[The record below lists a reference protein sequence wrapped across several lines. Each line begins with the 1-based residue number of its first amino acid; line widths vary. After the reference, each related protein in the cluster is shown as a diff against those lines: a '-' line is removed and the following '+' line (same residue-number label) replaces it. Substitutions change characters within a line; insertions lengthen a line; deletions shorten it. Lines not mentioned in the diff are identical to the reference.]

1 MRRCVYV
8 TRKGNSVH
16 THNNAA
22 DKAPAAPAVPGKDT
36 GNRRFLL
43 FLAFFA
49 LSLNMRAPITSLPP
63 VIHEIRDAFGIS
75 NAVAGLLTSIP
86 VLCFGILT
94 PFVGAAMKKFKLETS
109 VFATLAGVLL
119 GSMIRSAGGLSS
131 AVAGTAVIGL
141 ALTAGNIATLM
152 VIGRDFPRQASVM
165 TGVLVCGMSVG
176 SMGTMA
182 LTAPASHALGW
193 RMGLALPVV
202 PALAALVLWGILH
215 LGRPAPCPR
224 TGEGDRSRNH
234 PGGLD
239 QADPNPAVYR
249 MPMVWLLAAAFA
261 AHTFMFYGL
270 TAWLPAYLI
279 QSAGMTPSEA
289 GMAASLFQ
297 ILGLLGCFGIPL
309 MATRGEV
316 STRVQFLTVSLSWI
330 ITTAGYLLAPGL
342 WAVWSIFGGIASGGG
357 FTVIFSL
364 IMGYAKSLDQN
375 RRISSLVQTAGYF
388 VASLSPF
395 VIGAIRE
402 TAHSWGPGMGLLT
415 AAGVLMALCGL
426 AACRQ

>member
-1 MRRCVYV
+1 VQ
-8 TRKGNSVH
+8 
-16 THNNAA
+16 THNNGANDAA
-22 DKAPAAPAVPGKDT
+22 AAPAVPKNDT
-36 GNRRFLL
+36 KNKQILL

-109 VFATLAGVLL
+109 VLATLAGVLL
-119 GSMIRSAGGLSS
+119 GSLIRSAGGLPF
-131 AVAGTAVIGL
+131 AVAGTVLIGL
-141 ALTAGNIATLM
+141 ALTAGNIAALM
-152 VIGRDFPRQASVM
+152 VIGRDFPRQANVM

-193 RMGLALPVV
+193 RMGLALPVL
-202 PALAALVLWGILH
+202 PALAALVLWGIMYR
-215 LGRPAPCPR
+215 GRPAVCPKN
-224 TGEGDRSRNH
+224 GEGDPSGNDTA
-234 PGGLD
+234 G
-239 QADPNPAVYR
+239 PNPAVYR
-249 MPMVWLLAAAFA
+249 LPMVLLLAGAFA

-297 ILGLLGCFGIPL
+297 ILGLLGCFGLPL
-309 MATRGEV
+309 MATRGAV
-316 STRVQFLTVSLSWI
+316 SIRVQFLTVTVSWI
-330 ITTAGYLLAPGL
+330 TTTVGYLLAPGL
-342 WAVWSIFGGIASGGG
+342 WAAWSIFGGIASGGG

-375 RRISSLVQTAGYF
+375 RQISSLVQTAGYL

-395 VIGAIRE
+395 VIGGIRE
-402 TAHSWGPGMGLLT
+402 TTHSWGPGMGLLT
-415 AAGVLMALCGL
+415 VAGVLMTLCGL
-426 AACRQ
+426 AACRQES